1 MALSDSQMPGQSTA
15 KNFREVKRSTVTND
29 LCDELGHMNIQHY
42 YATLSDGMFAVM
54 ALIGMPKEDIPVRR
68 TSFAL
73 FKEEAEFIRELHEGD
88 ELYMATALDHIG
100 TKSIV
105 FQHRFFSVVDDLLL
119 FRAKFISVFM
129 NLDTRN
135 GIPIP
140 EEIKVAI
147 LREIPQYI
155 SDL

>member
-15 KNFREVKRSTVTND
+15 KNFREVKRITVTND